1 MPRSSR
7 LFHPFYGWHIVA
19 ASFLISFYVVGVV
32 FYGFTTIFRPIVE
45 EFGWSYAQVSLAAS
59 LRGVESGLLA
69 PVVGIVIDRWG
80 PRRIVFIGG
89 LLTALGLF
97 LLSRTN
103 SLAGFYI
110 SFSLIAVAMSACSIT
125 VLMTSVSNWFRKKVG
140 LAMSIVSC
148 GFGAGG
154 LMVFVMA
161 RLVDTYGW
169 RDTVQGLAF
178 GVLIIVLPL
187 SLLLRHKPQQYGYL
201 PDGDTIPTIETSGS
215 KVAAEI
221 REYGITIQQAL
232 RTRTFWLMAVMF
244 ICHHLIVSA
253 AATHVMPYL
262 TGVGFTTTIAS
273 FGASGIPLTSIL
285 GRMGF
290 GTLGDRVSRK
300 KLMALMFAM
309 NSLGLLAFQMV
320 GTFAITGV
328 IVFLALFG
336 VGYGGFNALRPAFA
350 RQVFGARQYGTIFG
364 CLVGIGMIGSITG
377 PYIAG
382 KIFDIQGSYQNV
394 WLIFAAVSLIA
405 FFSAMAIND
414 NEPLFDNEPAGG

>member
-1 MPRSSR
+1 MPSSFK
-7 LFHPFYGWHIVA
+7 LFHPFYGWYIVA
-19 ASFLISFYVVGVV
+19 ASFIISFYVVGTV

-45 EFGWSYAQVSLAAS
+45 EFSWSYAQVSLAAS

-69 PVVGIVIDRWG
+69 PVVGILIDRWG

-89 LLTALGLF
+89 FLTALGLF
-97 LLSRTN
+97 MLSRIN

-125 VLMTSVSNWFRKKVG
+125 VLMTGISNWFRRKVG

-161 RLVDTYGW
+161 RLVDTHGW

-187 SLLLRHKPQQYGYL
+187 ALLLRHKPQQYGYL
-201 PDGDTIPTIETSGS
+201 SDGDTVPVTETSGG

-221 REYGITIQQAL
+221 KEYGITIRQAL

-244 ICHHLIVSA
+244 ICHHLMVSTVV
-253 AATHVMPYL
+253 THVMPYL
-262 TGVGFTTTIAS
+262 TDVGLTTAIAS
-273 FGASGIPLTSIL
+273 FGASGIPLASIL

-290 GTLGDRVSRK
+290 GALGDRVSRK
-300 KLMALMFAM
+300 KVMVLMFAM
-309 NSLGLLAFQMV
+309 VFLGLLVFQMV
-320 GTFAITGV
+320 GTFAIAGV
-328 IVFLALFG
+328 ITFLALFG
-336 VGYGGFNALRPAFA
+336 VGYGGFNATRPAFA
-350 RQVFGARQYGTIFG
+350 RQVFGTRQYGTIFG
-364 CLVGIGMIGSITG
+364 CLVGMGMLGNIAG

-382 KIFDIQGSYQNV
+382 KMFDIQGSYQNV
-394 WLIFAAVSLIA
+394 WLIFAAVALIA
-405 FFSAMAIND
+405 LFSAMTIND
-414 NEPLFDNEPAGG
+414 KEPLFDNESAG